1 MVLTGPFKLAPSEL
15 NNLCFEP
22 VALPS
27 ERRAAEPPGAADLA
41 APDVRRCRLHST
53 KGSSLD
59 VWEYEPGEFDWQSD
73 CDHSACIL
81 SGAAEVDLADGRVLS
96 LQKGVAFYMPRGL
109 HGHWVIRETLRTVTV
124 RGS

>member
-1 MVLTGPFKLAPSEL
+1 MVLPGPFKLVPTEL
-15 NNLCFEP
+15 HNLCFEP
-22 VALPS
+22 AALPS
-27 ERRAAEPPGAADLA
+27 ERRAEPLADSVG
-41 APDVRRCRLHST
+41 PDVRRCRLHAT

-96 LQKGVAFYMPRGL
+96 LQKGVAFYLPRGL

>member
-1 MVLTGPFKLAPSEL
+1 MVQTGFKLTPSDL
-15 NNLCFEP
+15 NQLPFQP
-22 VALPS
+22 FDLPS
-27 ERRAAEPPGAADLA
+27 REGSEPE
-41 APDVRRCRLHST
+41 VRRCNLHCT

-59 VWEYEPGEFDWQSD
+59 VWEYGPGEFDWQSD

-81 SGAAEVDLADGRVLS
+81 SGEAEVDLADGRFLS
-96 LQKGVAFYMPRGL
+96 LQAGMAFFMPAGL